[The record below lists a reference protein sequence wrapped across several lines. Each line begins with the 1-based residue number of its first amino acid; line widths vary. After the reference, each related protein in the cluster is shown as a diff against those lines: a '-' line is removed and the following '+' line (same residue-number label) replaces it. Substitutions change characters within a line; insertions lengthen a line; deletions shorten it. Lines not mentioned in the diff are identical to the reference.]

1 MELKKSPGN
10 IFFFVKSGAC
20 CMELLGTIL
29 LLRLSLKGGGS
40 ESLQVNLD
48 KC

>member
-1 MELKKSPGN
+1 
-10 IFFFVKSGAC
+10 
-20 CMELLGTIL
+20 MELLGTIL
-29 LLRLSLKGGGS
+29 LLRLSVKGVRS